1 MAKMILHSIYFLR
14 SFGWFFCTKHI
25 SLHLICKMN
34 EIESNL
40 RETSV
45 FYPKILKNLKVHH
58 IGDLLFQTMESF
70 EKRRISIR
78 EVQIIK

>member
-1 MAKMILHSIYFLR
+1 
-14 SFGWFFCTKHI
+14 
-25 SLHLICKMN
+25 MN